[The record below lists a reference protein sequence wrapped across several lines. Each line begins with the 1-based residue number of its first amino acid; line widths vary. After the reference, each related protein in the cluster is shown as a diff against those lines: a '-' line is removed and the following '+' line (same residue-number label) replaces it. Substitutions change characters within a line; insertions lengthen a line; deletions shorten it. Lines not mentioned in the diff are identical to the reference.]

1 MTLARADE
9 QGGGGRRERGRMQ
22 EDGNEARGKRERSLQ
37 GRGEGKN
44 ESNGKKEIKNERKD
58 KKVKEG
64 NTERKSKT
72 KRRGRF
78 FAKYVSSVP
87 KEDSFQDFSLSVNHS
102 GLILRP
108 GRAEEKLSF

>member
-1 MTLARADE
+1 
-9 QGGGGRRERGRMQ
+9 MQ

-37 GRGEGKN
+37 GRGEEGKN

-108 GRAEEKLSF
+108 ERAEEKLSF